1 MTESP
6 SVCRLA
12 TCSVT
17 RSSAH
22 LASVKCSF
30 LHHCHSLSSLS
41 PSSRICN
48 SRACVYKICLPYCYH
63 YLPNSVFPSLFFG
76 RLFVALLT
84 NRKSFLFSQSFLA
97 TQSMCVLSSPFLK
110 KLGGRESRGLQTSW
124 GFGWLLHI
132 FLLLSSRFV
141 SPVGVF
147 LSNNFLKNCSFIG
160 EIVIRKWGHLQ
171 MELLSVL

>member
-1 MTESP
+1 MLISSSLPFSP
-6 SVCRLA
+6 RSLLRLEFA
-12 TCSVT
+12 FHALAST
-17 RSSAH
+17 RSA
-22 LASVKCSF
+22 F
-30 LHHCHSLSSLS
+30 
-41 PSSRICN
+41 
-48 SRACVYKICLPYCYH
+48 PYCHH
-63 YLPNSVFPSLFFG
+63 YLPSSVFPALFFG

-84 NRKSFLFSQSFLA
+84 NRKSFLFSQSFLE
-97 TQSMCVLSSPFLK
+97 TQSMCVVLSSPFLK

-147 LSNNFLKNCSFIG
+147 LSNNFFKNCSFIG